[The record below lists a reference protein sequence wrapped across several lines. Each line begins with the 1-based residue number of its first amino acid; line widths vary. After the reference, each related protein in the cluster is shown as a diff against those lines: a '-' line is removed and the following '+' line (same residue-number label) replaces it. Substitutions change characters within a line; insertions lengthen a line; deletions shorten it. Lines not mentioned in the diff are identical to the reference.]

1 MAATGI
7 RNNMVQQLEDEQW
20 QIFTELDL
28 QSETEQIRLA
38 GFLDSLIRT
47 FQDDEDAK
55 KSDSVQ
61 ALMAEDEADDERKAA
76 ESVPAPVRGAA
87 AAHLKVS
94 RGASLSGIKQEDLL
108 DYGPLPKGP
117 MSQETATSIIE
128 VYRRG
133 GKLSIKAV
141 KKVLRDAYKVRAAR
155 LGHVAST
162 FRLLV

>member
-1 MAATGI
+1 MAATGAL
-7 RNNMVQQLEDEQW
+7 RTNMVQQLEDEQW

-47 FQDDEDAK
+47 FQDDVDEK

-61 ALMAEDEADDERKAA
+61 ALEADDEADDERKAA
-76 ESVPAPVRGAA
+76 ESVPAPVSGASA
-87 AAHLKVS
+87 PRLTVN
-94 RGASLSGIKQEDLL
+94 RGASLVGIKQEDLV

-117 MSQETATSIIE
+117 LSQATATAIIE

-141 KKVLRDAYKVRAAR
+141 KKVLRDAYKVRESAAR
-155 LGHVAST
+155 PSG
-162 FRLLV
+162 